1 MDDENRGLGNFSA
14 QNFEAAEGQEQ
25 ILKVPPGML
34 RPFQG
39 HTFQIRDDDDMKRLL
54 ESVRE
59 NGILEPALAFHNEEG
74 ELELISGHRRQRAAI
89 TLGLEVMPVLVRDVD
104 RNQATIL
111 MGEANLTNR
120 ESILPSEKAFTYKA
134 MMEAMR
140 QLPDAEDEVEKGGR
154 LRDLL
159 AKRVGDSSSQI
170 HRFIRLTDLNQAL
183 LDLLDTKKIGLR
195 PAVHLSYLTP
205 ELQQLV
211 LDVCTEN
218 ETLPS
223 LDQAKQMHTLVEE
236 GVLDEARIQDI
247 FSKKK
252 DAGEENRLSFKSPVL
267 VSMLSSCRSIAE
279 REDRIIRALKL
290 LEAQEREYEIAK
302 RSESQEQYEESHE
315 GE

>member
-1 MDDENRGLGNFSA
+1 MDEENRGLGNFSA
-14 QNFEAAEGQEQ
+14 QNFEIAEGQEQ

-140 QLPDAEDEVEKGGR
+140 QMPDVEKGGR

>member
-1 MDDENRGLGNFSA
+1 M
-14 QNFEAAEGQEQ
+14 
-25 ILKVPPGML
+25 
-34 RPFQG
+34 
-39 HTFQIRDDDDMKRLL
+39 
-54 ESVRE
+54 
-59 NGILEPALAFHNEEG
+59 
-74 ELELISGHRRQRAAI
+74 
-89 TLGLEVMPVLVRDVD
+89 
-104 RNQATIL
+104 
-111 MGEANLTNR
+111 
-120 ESILPSEKAFTYKA
+120 
-134 MMEAMR
+134 
-140 QLPDAEDEVEKGGR
+140 PDAEDEVEKGGR